1 MKEKQEKEMRDRIA
15 KENKKG
21 EKTKSDNPS
30 LDFQKETV
38 KEPDILSLL
47 LTLQAQVAD
56 LQTEAKERKEREKYQ
71 NQYQAWYPQ
80 YHQ

>member
-1 MKEKQEKEMRDRIA
+1 MIDKIEKER
-15 KENKKG
+15 NSKKD
-21 EKTKSDNPS
+21 EKSEEAKSDNPT

-47 LTLQAQVAD
+47 LTLQAQVAE
-56 LQTEAKERKEREKYQ
+56 LKTEAKERKEREKYQ